1 VTWKRPGW
9 PAPIRIG
16 LIRGGAVAA
25 VAAGLFTAYLVQ
37 STRGTYVNADGASNA
52 LQAWDML
59 HGNLLLHGW
68 ALADVSFYTTDLP
81 QYMLVEA
88 IRGLGP
94 DVVHIGAALAYTV
107 LVLLAAWLAKGQA
120 SGRLGVTRA
129 LIAGGIMLAPQL
141 GGAGT
146 GILLLSP
153 DHVATAIPLL
163 LAFSR
168 GVNTNPPDPPPATVP
183 AVVSPG
189 RKARWAFAA
198 WRSRSSLTLA
208 APPAVDSAGRPRSS
222 LALAA
227 PLPSRWRA
235 VVVGVLLTWAAVG
248 DPLAAVIGALPLAVV
263 CAVRIIKQVVPR
275 REMIADNSKRRQL
288 DIWYHV
294 SLLVAAMV
302 SVPAAWGVV
311 KLIAASGGW
320 TQTPVQTTLAG
331 FGMLGHNA
339 ALTGAGILQLFGAEF
354 RGQPTGVLTA
364 FAFVHLIG
372 VALAAWGF
380 LLAVRHFFAADLLV
394 QVLTTAI
401 VANLAAYMFSV
412 QAQDITRTR
421 EIAAVLPFGAVLAG
435 RLVACNLRGT
445 RMAPLMVAVLAGYTG
460 MLVFDAVQP
469 PVPAPMPALAAWLT
483 RHNLTEGL
491 AGYWQANSVTLDS
504 GGRVQVRAIGLNDA
518 GQLTGRSWWQAKQ
531 TWYDPATQAA
541 NFLISA
547 GPPARWQD
555 QPLIQQ
561 MEAEAGRPDRVY
573 QVGPYSVAVWKVNLL
588 ARLRPVG

>member
-1 VTWKRPGW
+1 MTWKRPGRS
-9 PAPIRIG
+9 A
-16 LIRGGAVAA
+16 LIRVGAVAA
-25 VAAGLFTAYLVQ
+25 IAAGLFTAYLVQ

-68 ALADVSFYTTDLP
+68 ALADVSFYTTELP

-94 DVVHIGAALAYTV
+94 DVVHICAALAYTV
-107 LVLLAAWLAKGQA
+107 LVLLAAWLAKGRTK
-120 SGRLGVTRA
+120 GRDGVTRM

-153 DHVATAIPLL
+153 DHVATTIPLM
-163 LAFSR
+163 LAWLAIDR
-168 GVNTNPPDPPPATVP
+168 GKSWPVP
-183 AVVSPG
+183 
-189 RKARWAFAA
+189 
-198 WRSRSSLTLA
+198 
-208 APPAVDSAGRPRSS
+208 
-222 LALAA
+222 
-227 PLPSRWRA
+227 
-235 VVVGVLLTWAAVG
+235 VVVGVLLTWATVG
-248 DPLAAVIGALPLAVV
+248 DPLAAVIGALPLAVA
-263 CAVRIIKQVVPR
+263 CAVRILTMVVPR
-275 REMIADNSKRRQL
+275 RAPIADNSKRRQQ
-288 DIWYHV
+288 DTGYHV

-354 RGQPTGVLTA
+354 RGQPTGMLTA

-380 LLAVRHFFAADLLV
+380 LLAVRHFFAADLV
-394 QVLTTAI
+394 VRVLTIAI
-401 VANLAAYMFSV
+401 VANLAAYMFSI

-421 EIAAVLPFGAVLAG
+421 EIAAVLPFGAALAG
-435 RLVACNLRGT
+435 RLVACNLRG
-445 RMAPLMVAVLAGYTG
+445 RGARQEGIPPPGKLLAPLMAVVLAGYTG

-469 PVPAPMPALAAWLT
+469 PVPAPTAALATWLA

-491 AGYWQANSVTLDS
+491 AGYWQANSVTLYS
-504 GGRVQVRAIGLNDA
+504 HGRVQVRAIGVNDV

-531 TWYDPATQAA
+531 AWYDPAAQDA
-541 NFLISA
+541 NFLISVST
-547 GPPARWQD
+547 PARWQD

-573 QVGPYSVAVWKVNLL
+573 QVGPYSVAVWKVNLF
-588 ARLRPVG
+588 AHLRPVG